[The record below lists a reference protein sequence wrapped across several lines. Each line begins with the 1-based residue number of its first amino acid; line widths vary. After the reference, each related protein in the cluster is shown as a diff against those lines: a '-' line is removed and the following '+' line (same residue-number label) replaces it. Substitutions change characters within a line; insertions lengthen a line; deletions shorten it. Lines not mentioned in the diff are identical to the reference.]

1 MNLIKIF
8 NNKKY
13 IKFMKNISWNIL
25 NTFIFSY
32 KFKFEINILKYKKIE
47 YLKQTIFNFNIL

>member
-1 MNLIKIF
+1 
-8 NNKKY
+8 
-13 IKFMKNISWNIL
+13 MKNISWNSIL

>member
-32 KFKFEINILKYKKIE
+32 KFKFEINILKYKKVE